1 MIHDTKEFGIGLA
14 LITGFFVAL
23 FAIFSPLFEG
33 GKNALDYL
41 DGTFNSVSKDSA
53 YYIPGIT
60 EKARKHDGTA
70 VTLSIKAA
78 DDKQAARMVKLF
90 TTAGASVALDSAQL
104 SISGDLGKILAA
116 VLADAD
122 LMFKNEG
129 TTVSGKYGIEE
140 KRVLHDWHM
149 ALGAMNKDLN
159 KQEKFK
165 EAKTVRDIQTKA
177 VEPAYNYYGIKA
189 IPMSSMIWVSL
200 SALVGYVLYT
210 IWYGFAILF
219 LFEGWGLRLN
229 H

>member
-78 DDKQAARMVKLF
+78 DDKQAARMAKLF

>member
-1 MIHDTKEFGIGLA
+1 MIHDTKEFSIGLA
-14 LITGFFVAL
+14 LIMGFFIVL

-78 DDKQAARMVKLF
+78 DDKQAVRMAKLF

-129 TTVSGKYGIEE
+129 AAVSGKYGIEE
-140 KRVLHDWHM
+140 KRVLYDWHM
-149 ALGAMNKDLN
+149 ALGTMTKDLN

-189 IPMSSMIWVSL
+189 IPMNNMIWVSL

-219 LFEGWGLRLN
+219 LFEGWGLKLN